1 MGRSKKCQTDSCLC
15 RNCPG
20 DYDQYQSDYSD
31 ALEPSA
37 WQRKEKIIVIHICS
51 SWPSQN
57 ETATYY
63 GYLSLNG
70 LDIGTSM
77 LVSTSDNGH
86 IERIYKSDEN
96 TTISDSERTYPGLLS
111 TVINCGGEAEQ
122 ESFDPDILLPN
133 PPPLPWPDPQKKT
146 KNVISFG
153 FSGGGSP
160 GDGVNYGVNCEVIVA
175 SYPYPYHPRY
185 EEGSFTFSWPVSG
198 ATITSQVSFKHRIG
212 HSTAYVGPHGVV
224 TFLRTAGLVHYYT
237 YTLPYNASERLGR
250 WGETY
255 KFTDGTFTQYFNTEC
270 TYYDRRWRRGG
281 NWNSAWGYGT
291 YECRIARY
299 RGFVPFYST
308 QYLEF
313 ELCPPG

>member
-1 MGRSKKCQTDSCLC
+1 MGRSKKCRPDASSCLC

-20 DYDQYQSDYSD
+20 DYDQYQSDSND

-37 WQRKEKIIVIHICS
+37 WKRKEKIIVIHICS
-51 SWPSQN
+51 SSLLPNDIGQG
-57 ETATYY
+57 YY
-63 GYLSLNG
+63 GYFSLNG
-70 LDIGTSM
+70 RAT
-77 LVSTSDNGH
+77 LVSTTSNGH
-86 IERIYKSDEN
+86 IGRIYKSDEN
-96 TTISDSERTYPGLLS
+96 TTISDSERTFPGLLS
-111 TVINCGGEAEQ
+111 TVIDCGGEAEQ

-133 PPPLPWPDPQKKT
+133 PPPLPWPDPNKKT

-153 FSGGGSP
+153 FSGGITPLLS
-160 GDGVNYGVNCEVIVA
+160 DGVNCEVIVA

-185 EEGSFTFSWPVSG
+185 DEDSFTFSWPVSG
-198 ATITSQVSFKHRIG
+198 ATITSQVSFKHRMG
-212 HSTAYVGPHGVV
+212 HSTAYFGPHGVV
-224 TFLRTAGLVHYYT
+224 TFLRTVGSLHYYT

-313 ELCPPG
+313 ELCPTG